1 MRRLLIAGNWKM
13 NKGPAET
20 ESLLVAL
27 KEEIPEV
34 PETIDVL
41 VCPPMISIPTAK
53 STLQGYAANVGA
65 QNVYFEDSGAFT
77 GEVSLP
83 MLKQAGV
90 THVIIGHSERR
101 QIFGETDEMVNK
113 KTIKAR
119 QENVIPV
126 VCVGETL
133 EQRNA
138 GNHVDIVAAQ
148 VEKALDGISAKD
160 LENVV
165 IAYEPIWAIGTG
177 ETASP
182 QQAQEMHAEIRQ
194 MLANQ
199 FDDEAAEQ
207 VRILYG
213 GSMKPHNAEELLEQP
228 DVDGGLI
235 GGASLKADS
244 FSAIINVAKSL
255 S

>member
-1 MRRLLIAGNWKM
+1 MRRFLIAGNWKM

-20 ESLLVAL
+20 ESLLVGL
-27 KEEIPEV
+27 KEAIPEV
-34 PETIDVL
+34 PEEVDVL
-41 VCPPMISIPTAK
+41 VCPPTISIPMAK
-53 STLQGYAANVGA
+53 SKVQGYAAHVGA
-65 QNVYFEDSGAFT
+65 QNAYFEDSGAFT

-90 THVIIGHSERR
+90 THVIVGHSERR
-101 QIFGETDEMVNK
+101 ELFGETDEMVNK
-113 KTIKAR
+113 KTKKAR
-119 QENVIPV
+119 EENVTPV
-126 VCVGETL
+126 ICVGESL
-133 EQRNA
+133 EQRKA
-138 GNHVDIVAAQ
+138 GNHVDIVADQ
-148 VEKALDGISAKD
+148 VKKALEGISGSDA
-160 LENVV
+160 ENIV

-177 ETASP
+177 ETATP
-182 QQAQEMHAEIRQ
+182 DQAQEMHAEIRK

-199 FDDEAAEQ
+199 FDDDAAEQ

-213 GSMKPHNAEELLEQP
+213 GSMKPHNAEELLKQP